1 MANLSSEETAVEQ
14 RAFARLQ
21 RSLPALA
28 AEYRSK
34 FGNEIST
41 DNAREVVSPEYAASK
56 EGRTRWSAAT
66 QKPAGALADR
76 LFDDALRNPDPA
88 KPRVVVM
95 TAGGTGV
102 GKTTILRNNRELADG
117 QFVYDSNLGSKKSSV
132 RKIDAARA
140 AGNLVRVVFA
150 HREPVEAF
158 TGGVLPRAMDE
169 GRVVGLDAHARMY
182 RDAAENLGY
191 LMRRYA
197 SDRQVQFVAVDNSGG
212 AGAAKVMSVESAAKI
227 RYSTTDL
234 LPKLRTAL
242 ENEYAQGRISAP
254 VYRATLGSSS
264 QEAPGSVPD
273 DSGRGGAPAGG
284 GGAPP
289 EAPR

>member
-1 MANLSSEETAVEQ
+1 LSGEEKAVEQ

-21 RSLPALA
+21 PSQPALA
-28 AEYRSK
+28 AEYRNK

-66 QKPAGALADR
+66 QKSTSALADH

-95 TAGGTGV
+95 TAGGTGA

-132 RKIDAARA
+132 HKIDAARA
-140 AGNLVRVVFA
+140 AGNQVRVVFA

-158 TGGVLPRAMDE
+158 TGGVLPRAMEE

-191 LMRRYA
+191 LTRRYA
-197 SDRQVQFVAVDNSGG
+197 GDPQVQFVAVDNSRD
-212 AGAAKVMSVESAAKI
+212 AGAAKIMPIVSAAKI

-242 ENEYAQGRISAP
+242 DNEYDRGRISEP
-254 VYRATLGSSS
+254 VYRATLGSSRP
-264 QEAPGSVPD
+264 EAPGSVPG

-284 GGAPP
+284 GGAST
-289 EAPR
+289 EAPP

>member
-1 MANLSSEETAVEQ
+1 LSGEETAVEQ

-21 RSLPALA
+21 QSVPALA
-28 AEYRSK
+28 AEYRNK

-41 DNAREVVSPEYAASK
+41 DNAREVVSPEYVASK

-66 QKPAGALADR
+66 QKPAGALADH

-95 TAGGTGV
+95 TAGGTGA
-102 GKTTILRNNRELADG
+102 GKTTILRNKRELADG

-132 RKIDAARA
+132 HKIDAARA
-140 AGNLVRVVFA
+140 AGNAVRVVFA

-191 LMRRYA
+191 LTRRYA
-197 SDRQVQFVAVDNSGG
+197 GDPQVQFVAVDNSRD
-212 AGAAKVMSVESAAKI
+212 AGAAKIMPIVSAAKI

-242 ENEYAQGRISAP
+242 DNEYDRGRISEP
-254 VYRATLGSSS
+254 VYRATLGSSRP
-264 QEAPGSVPD
+264 EAPGSVPG

-284 GGAPP
+284 GGAST

>member
-1 MANLSSEETAVEQ
+1 LSGEETAVEQ

-21 RSLPALA
+21 QSVSALA
-28 AEYRSK
+28 AEYRNK

-41 DNAREVVSPEYAASK
+41 DNAREVVSPEYVASK

-66 QKPAGALADR
+66 QKPAGALADH

-95 TAGGTGV
+95 TAGGTGA

-132 RKIDAARA
+132 HKIDAARA
-140 AGNLVRVVFA
+140 AGNAVRVVFA

-191 LMRRYA
+191 LTRRYA
-197 SDRQVQFVAVDNSGG
+197 GDPQVQFVAVDNSRD
-212 AGAAKVMSVESAAKI
+212 AGAAKIMPIVSAAKI

-242 ENEYAQGRISAP
+242 DNEYDRGRISEP
-254 VYRATLGSSS
+254 VYRATLGSSRP
-264 QEAPGSVPD
+264 EAPGSVPG

-284 GGAPP
+284 GGAST